1 MFMYVFE
8 VSLHIFLYT
17 YGTHFKA
24 NNPQQVAETSWQSGE
39 YTHFDTV
46 WPPLKNPG
54 YTPEKLW
61 GYHYS
66 ELYNLWGIPGS
77 LQLHSIGI
85 SKSLRRLNWI
95 IWTSHFLGKF
105 FVVYFFPVFPSSIH
119 AKSLTTIINSA
130 SIYITTGS
138 NKLSQTWPFYNYSW
152 M

>member
-54 YTPEKLW
+54 YTPEE
-61 GYHYS
+61 G
-66 ELYNLWGIPGS
+66 LYVA
-77 LQLHSIGI
+77 IGI
-85 SKSLRRLNWI
+85 NVSDKRIL
-95 IWTSHFLGKF
+95 
-105 FVVYFFPVFPSSIH
+105 
-119 AKSLTTIINSA
+119 
-130 SIYITTGS
+130 
-138 NKLSQTWPFYNYSW
+138 
-152 M
+152 